1 MDASTLADFG
11 LIAGVGALFG
21 IIGGFLG
28 GADGLI
34 GALLMGAIGG
44 IALSA
49 IFALAG
55 WPAIYSVG
63 NDGLS
68 LVWAGAG
75 GFILGLAI
83 SRSN

>member
-11 LIAGVGALFG
+11 LLAGTGARFG
-21 IIGGFLG
+21 FIGGFLG
-28 GADGLI
+28 GADRLI
-34 GALLMGAIGG
+34 GPLLMGAIGG

-63 NDGLS
+63 NGDLS
-68 LVWAGAG
+68 LVWAGVG
-75 GFILGLAI
+75 GFVLGLAI

>member
-1 MDASTLADFG
+1 MDFSALSAFG
-11 LIAGVGALFG
+11 LVAAIGAIFG
-21 IIGGFLG
+21 LVGGFLG

-34 GALLMGAIGG
+34 GTFLMGAIGG

-55 WPAIYSVG
+55 WPAIYAV
-63 NDGLS
+63 DEYS
-68 LVWAGAG
+68 LVWSAVG
-75 GFILGLAI
+75 GFVLGWAI